1 MKRLSD
7 KEIVNE
13 LSLLNDWVLNDNQI
27 TKVYKL
33 NSFMEVMSFAN
44 LVSDRSEKLDH
55 HPKIIIDYDTIV
67 FELTTHSEGGI
78 TSLDIQLANFIH
90 ETYNEL
96 FITEL

>member
-7 KEIVNE
+7 KEIINE

-33 NSFMEVMSFAN
+33 NSFMEVISLAN
-44 LVSDRSEKLDH
+44 LVSDKSEQIDH
-55 HPKIIIDYDTIV
+55 HPKMIIDFNQIE
-67 FELTTHSEGGI
+67 FLITTHSEGGV
-78 TSLDIQLANFIH
+78 TNLDIMLASLIE

-96 FITEL
+96 FS

>member
-7 KEIVNE
+7 KEIINE

-33 NSFMEVMSFAN
+33 NSFMEVISLAN
-44 LVSDRSEKLDH
+44 LVSDKSEQIDH
-55 HPKIIIDYDTIV
+55 HPKMIIDFNQIE
-67 FELTTHSEGGI
+67 FLITTHSEGGV
-78 TSLDIQLANFIH
+78 TNLDIMLASFIE

-96 FITEL
+96 FS

>member
-7 KEIVNE
+7 KEIINE

-33 NSFMEVMSFAN
+33 NSFMEVMSLAN
-44 LVSDRSEKLDH
+44 LVSDKSEQIDH
-55 HPKIIIDYDTIV
+55 HPKMIIDFNQIE
-67 FELTTHSEGGI
+67 FLITTHSEGGI
-78 TSLDIQLANFIH
+78 TSLDFLLAYFIE

-96 FITEL
+96 FS

>member
-7 KEIVNE
+7 KEIINE

-33 NSFMEVMSFAN
+33 DSFMEVMSLAN
-44 LVSDRSEKLDH
+44 LVSDKSEQIDH
-55 HPKIIIDYDTIV
+55 HPKMIIDFNQIE
-67 FELTTHSEGGI
+67 FLITTHSEGGI
-78 TSLDIQLANFIH
+78 TSLDFLLAYFIE

-96 FITEL
+96 FS

>member
-7 KEIVNE
+7 KEIINE

-33 NSFMEVMSFAN
+33 NSFMEVMSLAN
-44 LVSDRSEKLDH
+44 LVSDKSEQIDH
-55 HPKIIIDYDTIV
+55 HSKMIIDFNQIE
-67 FELTTHSEGGI
+67 FLITTHSEGGI
-78 TSLDIQLANFIH
+78 TNLDFILASFIE

-96 FITEL
+96 FS

>member
-7 KEIVNE
+7 KEIINE

-33 NSFMEVMSFAN
+33 NSFMEVMSLAN
-44 LVSDRSEKLDH
+44 LVSDKSEQIVH
-55 HPKIIIDYDTIV
+55 HPKMIIDFNQIE
-67 FELTTHSEGGI
+67 FLITTHSEGGL
-78 TSLDIQLANFIH
+78 TNLDFILASFIE

-96 FITEL
+96 FS

>member
-7 KEIVNE
+7 KEIINE

-33 NSFMEVMSFAN
+33 NSFMEVISLAN
-44 LVSDRSEKLDH
+44 LVSDKSEQIDH
-55 HPKIIIDYDTIV
+55 HPKMIIDFNQIE
-67 FELTTHSEGGI
+67 FLITTHSEGGV
-78 TSLDIQLANFIH
+78 TNLDILLASFIE

-96 FITEL
+96 FS

>member
-33 NSFMEVMSFAN
+33 DSFMEVMSLAN
-44 LVSDRSEKLDH
+44 LVSDKSEQIDH
-55 HPKIIIDYDTIV
+55 HPKMIIDFNQIE
-67 FELTTHSEGGI
+67 FLITTHSEGGI
-78 TSLDIQLANFIH
+78 TNLDLLLASFIE

-96 FITEL
+96 FS